1 MPTLPATDG
10 LPVWAQV
17 LISLLVCVATLAVA
31 FKGYF
36 AKSPP
41 TPVAKTE
48 EPVQLSLAAI
58 MAENGAIRHNS
69 DTNLQLTAAVLAL
82 TGAVNELTHH
92 ERNNVEAKRELCEDL
107 RRVAEALD
115 RFHN

>member
-17 LISLLVCVATLAVA
+17 LISLLVCIATLAVA

-41 TPVAKTE
+41 TPVVKTE
-48 EPVQLSLAAI
+48 ETAQLSLAAL
-58 MAENGAIRHNS
+58 MEHGAIRHNS
-69 DTNLQLTAAVLAL
+69 DTNLQLTAAVIAL
-82 TGAVNELTHH
+82 TTCINELTHH